1 MNALAGIASA
11 TIMMMASTAST
22 NAQQAKIVSPAGLDV
37 IVWKRTSVQKVLALL
52 HAKNFDVDEFLPLV
66 ACEVRSGTAAV
77 VVSRRTVFYD
87 VKILEGPQ
95 SGCRGAVAQKMV
107 VTP

>member
-1 MNALAGIASA
+1 MLNKPKLYLL
-11 TIMMMASTAST
+11 
-22 NAQQAKIVSPAGLDV
+22 QGLDV

-77 VVSRRTVFYD
+77 VLSRRRVFYE
-87 VKILEGPQ
+87 VKILEGAQ
-95 SGCRGAVAQKMV
+95 SGGRGVAQKMV